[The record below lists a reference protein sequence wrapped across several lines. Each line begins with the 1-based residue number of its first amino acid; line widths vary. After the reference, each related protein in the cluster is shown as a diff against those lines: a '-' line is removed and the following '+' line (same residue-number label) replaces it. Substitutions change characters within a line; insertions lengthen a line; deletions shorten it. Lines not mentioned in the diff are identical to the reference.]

1 MRKIPE
7 EEWESLQDERKDYE
21 DIEELKDIIW
31 GWLDDSI
38 ERDGFQE
45 DSKVSSA
52 TTDDKFYFLIHDVVM
67 THPENTERQDLLFS
81 IERVEGQNV
90 RSIWWKMYWNLSCW
104 SWLRRT
110 NLQMRKNWIWKWR
123 NNSPRIHNCEI
134 LNS

>member
-1 MRKIPE
+1 MKTIPE
-7 EEWESLQDERKDYE
+7 EEWESLQNERRDYE
-21 DIEELKDIIW
+21 DIEELKDTIC

-67 THPENTERQDLLFS
+67 THPQDTERQDLLFS

-90 RSIWWKMYWNLSCW
+90 RSI
-104 SWLRRT
+104 
-110 NLQMRKNWIWKWR
+110 
-123 NNSPRIHNCEI
+123 
-134 LNS
+134 

>member
-1 MRKIPE
+1 MRKIT
-7 EEWESLQDERKDYE
+7 EEWESLQDERRECE
-21 DIEELKDIIW
+21 DIDELQDIIC

-90 RSIWWKMYWNLSCW
+90 RSI
-104 SWLRRT
+104 
-110 NLQMRKNWIWKWR
+110 
-123 NNSPRIHNCEI
+123 
-134 LNS
+134 

>member
-1 MRKIPE
+1 MMKTPK
-7 EEWESLQDERKDYE
+7 EEWESLQNERRDYE
-21 DIEELKDIIW
+21 DIEELKDTIC

-81 IERVEGQNV
+81 IERVESQ
-90 RSIWWKMYWNLSCW
+90 
-104 SWLRRT
+104 
-110 NLQMRKNWIWKWR
+110 
-123 NNSPRIHNCEI
+123 
-134 LNS
+134 

>member
-1 MRKIPE
+1 MKIIPE

-21 DIEELKDIIW
+21 DIEELKDIIC

-67 THPENTERQDLLFS
+67 THPQDTERQQLLFS
-81 IERVEGQNV
+81 IERVESQNV
-90 RSIWWKMYWNLSCW
+90 RSI
-104 SWLRRT
+104 
-110 NLQMRKNWIWKWR
+110 
-123 NNSPRIHNCEI
+123 
-134 LNS
+134 

>member
-1 MRKIPE
+1 MRKTPE

-21 DIEELKDIIW
+21 DIEELKDIIC

-67 THPENTERQDLLFS
+67 THPQDTERQDLLFS
-81 IERVEGQNV
+81 IERVEGQ
-90 RSIWWKMYWNLSCW
+90 
-104 SWLRRT
+104 
-110 NLQMRKNWIWKWR
+110 
-123 NNSPRIHNCEI
+123 
-134 LNS
+134 

>member
-1 MRKIPE
+1 MRKTPE

-21 DIEELKDIIW
+21 DIEELKDIIC

-81 IERVEGQNV
+81 IERVEV
-90 RSIWWKMYWNLSCW
+90 
-104 SWLRRT
+104 
-110 NLQMRKNWIWKWR
+110 
-123 NNSPRIHNCEI
+123 EEDE
-134 LNS
+134 

>member
-1 MRKIPE
+1 MVKTPK
-7 EEWESLQDERKDYE
+7 EEWESLQNERRDYE
-21 DIEELKDIIW
+21 DIEELKDTIC

-81 IERVEGQNV
+81 IERVESQ
-90 RSIWWKMYWNLSCW
+90 
-104 SWLRRT
+104 
-110 NLQMRKNWIWKWR
+110 
-123 NNSPRIHNCEI
+123 
-134 LNS
+134 

>member
-1 MRKIPE
+1 MRKTPE

-21 DIEELKDIIW
+21 DIEELKDIIC

-45 DSKVSSA
+45 DAKVTSA

-81 IERVEGQNV
+81 IERVEGQ
-90 RSIWWKMYWNLSCW
+90 
-104 SWLRRT
+104 
-110 NLQMRKNWIWKWR
+110 
-123 NNSPRIHNCEI
+123 
-134 LNS
+134 

>member
-21 DIEELKDIIW
+21 DIEELKDIIC

-52 TTDDKFYFLIHDVVM
+52 TTNDKFYFLIHDVVM
-67 THPENTERQDLLFS
+67 THPQDTERQDLLFS
-81 IERVEGQNV
+81 IERVESQ
-90 RSIWWKMYWNLSCW
+90 
-104 SWLRRT
+104 
-110 NLQMRKNWIWKWR
+110 
-123 NNSPRIHNCEI
+123 
-134 LNS
+134 

>member
-7 EEWESLQDERKDYE
+7 EEWESLQNERREYE
-21 DIEELKDIIW
+21 DIDELKEIIC

-81 IERVEGQNV
+81 IERVESQ
-90 RSIWWKMYWNLSCW
+90 
-104 SWLRRT
+104 
-110 NLQMRKNWIWKWR
+110 
-123 NNSPRIHNCEI
+123 
-134 LNS
+134 